1 MIQKMLPA
9 TAFLFALTSIPASAA
24 CTQASIAGSWKLY
37 VGVAATTGP
46 SWSKCSVNFGA
57 FGVVF
62 RSSCQNA
69 FGQSTPITGR
79 LSLTSRANCTYSGV
93 LNQTSTTLTNTIT
106 EATLSQD
113 GQTASGVGTLSNGI
127 LTFTMVKV
135 R

>member
-24 CTQASIAGSWKLY
+24 CTQASIEGFWKLY
-37 VGVAATTGP
+37 ASVASTTGP
-46 SWSKCSVNFGA
+46 TWYNCSLNIGA
-57 FGVVF
+57 FGGVF

-69 FGQSTPITGR
+69 FGQSSPTTGH
-79 LSLTSRANCTYSGV
+79 LSVTSRANCTYSGSI
-93 LNQTSTTLTNTIT
+93 NQTATSLTNTIT

-113 GQTASGVGTLSNGI
+113 GHTASGVGSFSNGVF
-127 LTFTMVKV
+127 TFTMVKV